1 MATDVSVIVG
11 SKTSP
16 YVRRFRILLQG
27 QPSITFKMI
36 DYLNKPEDAA
46 YLKSISPINKL
57 PVLLEGEN
65 KVFESRVIANHLI
78 KKLSLSPL
86 SLAEENQ
93 LSMVDAANDVCVNL
107 FMLRRGGLDLA
118 GGNWYVERQKERL
131 ATTLQE
137 LEAWA
142 STRDEKNPAHWNY
155 VTMSL
160 YSFVDWAMFREMAD
174 FSSTPALVEFV
185 TRFGS
190 KPGVQETSPR
200 L

>member
-1 MATDVSVIVG
+1 MATIVG

-16 YVRRFRILLQG
+16 YVRRFRLLLQG
-27 QPSITFKMI
+27 RPSIEFKMI

-57 PVLLEGEN
+57 PVLLDGDD
-65 KVFESRVIANHLI
+65 KVFESRVIAGHLI
-78 KKLSLSPL
+78 KKLALSPL
-86 SLAEENQ
+86 SLDEENR

-107 FMLRRGGLDLA
+107 FMLRRGGLDLG

-131 ATTLQE
+131 VDTLAE

-142 STRDEKNPAHWNY
+142 KTRDEKNPAHWNY

-160 YSFVDWAMFREMAD
+160 FSFVDWAMFREMAD
-174 FSSTPALVEFV
+174 FSKSPALVNFV
-185 TRFGS
+185 ERFSS
-190 KPGVQETSPR
+190 KPGIQETSPR